1 MNAAQQRSILVIG
14 GTGITG
20 RKVER
25 YLGQYLQQPARIDV
39 SSRHASK
46 LANHRIL
53 NPEDRAAS
61 VATISDYDL
70 AIICAGPFEKLG
82 ASIHELC
89 VEAGTNC
96 LDVNDSID
104 AARVIAELHES
115 AMAKNVRVITGC
127 GLNPGISTAMLCR
140 WREYNIVDV
149 VERLR
154 SEAGEAGATAM
165 HSLLL
170 TLANGHRY
178 LAHGAELHSSQPDI
192 EAGAA
197 GYESP
202 DIDGARRIWPGVQ
215 GFQYRVQFAG
225 LPENSVRTL
234 SSRKIYKRPLVQ
246 VGLSKLLA
254 KLART
259 RASKTTVPSASVF
272 EIVARD
278 SGGGTYRQLL
288 RGAGSYE
295 LTAFAAAQC
304 AVWMLRNERELQ
316 GGVHSIDRVEGLDD
330 YLLTQLQQCA
340 LATIEET
347 RK

>member
-1 MNAAQQRSILVIG
+1 MTAEQHRSILVIG

-20 RKVER
+20 RKVEQ
-25 YLGQYLQQPARIDV
+25 YLARYLQQPARIDV
-39 SSRHASK
+39 SSRRASK

-70 AIICAGPFEKLG
+70 AIICAGPFEKLR

-89 VEAGTNC
+89 IEAGTNC

-104 AARVIAELHES
+104 AARDIAELHES
-115 AMAKNVRVITGC
+115 AASKSVRVLTGC
-127 GLNPGISTAMLCR
+127 GLNPGVSTAMLCR

-149 VERLR
+149 IERLQ

-170 TLANGHRY
+170 TLANGHRS
-178 LAHGAELHSSQPDI
+178 LTDGMELHSSEPDI

-202 DIDGARRIWPGVQ
+202 DIDGVRRIWPGIQ

-254 KLART
+254 KLSRARAAKMART
-259 RASKTTVPSASVF
+259 SASVF
-272 EIVARD
+272 EIEARD
-278 SGGGTYRQLL
+278 SDGGTYSQLL
-288 RGAGSYE
+288 RGAGSYD

-304 AVWMLRNERELQ
+304 AVWLLRDETELR
-316 GGVHSIDRVEGLDD
+316 GGVHSIDRVDSLGDF
-330 YLLTQLQQCA
+330 LLSQLQQCA